1 MGKGFQGVPGNMQ
14 QLVKQAQDLQKKMK
28 QAAEDAEG
36 KEFEESVGGGA
47 VVVRMNGKFEVV
59 SVKISAD
66 AAGDVGALE
75 ELVGLAFG
83 GAIRKVRDATKGA
96 LENVTGGLNIP
107 GLF

>member
-1 MGKGFQGVPGNMQ
+1 MGKGFQGIPGNMQ

-47 VVVRMNGKFEVV
+47 VVVKMNGKFEVV
-59 SVKISAD
+59 NVKISKE
-66 AAGDVGALE
+66 AASDVGALE
-75 ELVGLAFG
+75 ELVSLAFG

-96 LENVTGGLNIP
+96 LDQVTGGISIP